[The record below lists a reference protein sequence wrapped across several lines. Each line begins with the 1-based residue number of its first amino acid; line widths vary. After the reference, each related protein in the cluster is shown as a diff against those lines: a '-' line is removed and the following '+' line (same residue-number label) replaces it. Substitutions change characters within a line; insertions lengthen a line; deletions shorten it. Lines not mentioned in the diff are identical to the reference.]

1 MTDKQL
7 PRRPLGSAPLAA
19 GASRPAGASVA
30 RPAVAAAPARAAVVS
45 PSLGTP
51 DREFAFSTADFERV
65 RALIYKHAGI
75 SLSPV
80 KQDMV
85 YSRLA
90 RRLRARGDRS
100 FAEYLDRAEREPEE
114 WETFVNSLTTNL
126 TSFFREAHHF
136 DILAERLKKHVG
148 RTPVRIWCSAASTG
162 EEPYSLA
169 ITACEAFN
177 TMTPPVQIVATDI
190 DTNVL
195 TTCQKGVYG
204 LDRIE
209 RMSRERIQRFF
220 LKGAGSQAGFARV
233 RPELQRLIEFK
244 RINLLDKNWA
254 LQGPFDIMFC
264 RNVMI
269 YFDKP
274 TQYAI
279 LKRFVP
285 LLKQDGLLFAGHSE
299 SFLHAADIFRSLGRT
314 VYERTDARD
323 R

>member
-1 MTDKQL
+1 MTEKITA
-7 PRRPLGSAPLAA
+7 RRPLSASAA
-19 GASRPAGASVA
+19 PRPTA
-30 RPAVAAAPARAAVVS
+30 RPAS
-45 PSLGTP
+45 PPIAQP
-51 DREFAFSTADFERV
+51 DREFVFSPADFERV

-90 RRLRARGDRS
+90 RRLRARGDRT
-100 FAEYLDRAEREPEE
+100 FAEYLDRAEREPDE

-136 DILAERLKKHVG
+136 DILGERLKKHAG
-148 RTPVRIWCSAASTG
+148 RGPVRIWCSAASTG

-195 TTCQKGVYG
+195 STAGKGVYG
-204 LDRIE
+204 LDRVD
-209 RMSRERIQRFF
+209 RLSRERMQRFF
-220 LKGAGSQAGFARV
+220 LKGTGTQAGLARV

-244 RINLLDKNWA
+244 RINLLDTHWA
-254 LQGPFDIMFC
+254 LQGPFDYMFC

-285 LLKQDGLLFAGHSE
+285 LLKSDGLLFAGHSE